1 MSALSRPHSRRSR
14 WLRRLGLYG
23 GIYLVLVM
31 GAFFGGCA
39 DRLLLFPQV
48 GEVMPPVAQAREIPF
63 EQGKLQFWIATPPG
77 NQTPE
82 AFLLVFN
89 GNGDRAEY
97 AVTGAAS
104 FWNAHPVEVWAANYP
119 GYGGSTG
126 PAKLNR
132 LGPAGLAAYDALQH
146 HAGDRPIIV
155 FGNSLGTTVALHI
168 AANRNPAGLILMNPP
183 PLRQMILGRF
193 GWWNLWLIAG
203 PVAMA
208 VPSDLNSIANA
219 DAAKMPAVFILSLRD
234 SVVPYAWQKR
244 VMTAYTG
251 PIQLVEADADHNDV
265 APLQTQAELREKIAW
280 LYDQVTTTRGDQ

>member
-1 MSALSRPHSRRSR
+1 
-14 WLRRLGLYG
+14 
-23 GIYLVLVM
+23 M
-31 GAFFGGCA
+31 GVFFGGCA

-48 GEVMPPVAQAREIPF
+48 GEVMPPGAQAREIPF
-63 EQGKLQFWIATPPG
+63 EQGELQLWIAPPPAH
-77 NQTPE
+77 QTPE

-89 GNGDRAEY
+89 GNADRAEY

-104 FWNAHPVEVWAANYP
+104 LWKAHPVEVWAANYP

-132 LGPAGLAAYDALQH
+132 LGPAGLAAYDAIKQ

-155 FGNSLGTTVALHI
+155 FGNSLGTAVTLHV
-168 AANRNPAGLILMNPP
+168 AANRDPAGLILMNPP

-208 VPSDLNSIANA
+208 VPSDLDSIANA
-219 DAAKMPAVFILSLRD
+219 GAATMPAVFILSTRD

-244 VMTAYTG
+244 VMTAYAG
-251 PIQLVEADADHNDV
+251 PVQLVEANADHNDV
-265 APLQTQAELREKIAW
+265 AEPQTQQEMRKKIAW
-280 LYDQVTTTRGDQ
+280 LYDQATTARGDQ